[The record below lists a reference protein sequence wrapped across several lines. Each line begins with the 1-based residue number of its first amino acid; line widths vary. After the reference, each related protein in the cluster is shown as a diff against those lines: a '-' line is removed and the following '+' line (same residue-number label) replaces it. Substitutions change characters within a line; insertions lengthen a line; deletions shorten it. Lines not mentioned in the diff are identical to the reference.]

1 MNSHTKRLITGIII
15 VPALIAIIVY
25 PYRWSDIVF
34 LGIIIAVILRGIFE
48 YNRMV
53 FGDEHSLEKFEGLF
67 IGILIPVAAYAG
79 GLLLMS
85 ATATFSFLVVFLL
98 FLFRIKSRPSD
109 LTILIKVIFGYMYIA
124 FMMAHFILLRGFEN
138 GALWVVF
145 MVVITFSSDISAFYA
160 GKTFGKR
167 RLFPEISEKKT
178 EEGAIGSVV
187 GTIAGCLIF
196 KILFLSELPFVH
208 AIVIGFMGGILGQL
222 GDLCESS
229 IKRVSMVKDS
239 GSLLPGHGGILDRL
253 DSFIFITP
261 FVYYYS
267 ILFIK

>member
-1 MNSHTKRLITGIII
+1 MDSHIKRLITGIIV
-15 VPALIAIIVY
+15 VPVLIALIVF
-25 PYRWSDIVF
+25 PYRFSDIVF
-34 LGIIIAVILRGIFE
+34 LGIIVAVILRGIFE

-53 FGDEHSLEKFEGLF
+53 FDDEYSLEKYEGLF
-67 IGILIPVAAYAG
+67 IGILIPLAAHVG
-79 GLLLMS
+79 GLPLMS
-85 ATATFSFLVVFLL
+85 ATATFSFFIVFLL
-98 FLFRIKSRPSD
+98 FLFRIKAKPTD
-109 LTILIKVIFGYMYIA
+109 LTVLIKVIFGYMYIA
-124 FMMAHFILLRGFEN
+124 FMMSHFILLRGFEN

-167 RLFPEISEKKT
+167 KLFPEISEKKT

-187 GTIAGCLIF
+187 GTILGCLIF
-196 KILFLSELPFVH
+196 KILFLSEIPFVH

-253 DSFIFITP
+253 DSFIFIIP